1 MKRAAPP
8 AFLLII
14 VSLLVLSTADAR
26 LQQQPNPADRF
37 EVSDVMVPMRD
48 GKKLHTKIFT
58 PRGQTG
64 PLPIIFKRTPYGI
77 QGAANYF
84 DAYYKA
90 LADDGYIF
98 VHQDIRGKFESEGE
112 FVMQRPARL
121 RPVAPARQAM
131 SRILRRSTKA
141 PIPTTPSTG

>member
-1 MKRAAPP
+1 MKRAAPGT
-8 AFLLII
+8 FLL
-14 VSLLVLSTADAR
+14 VVVGLLVLSTADVR
-26 LQQQPNPADRF
+26 LQPQPNPADRF

-77 QGAANYF
+77 QGSAGNF
-84 DAYYKA
+84 NAYYKA
-90 LADDGYIF
+90 LAEEGYIF

-112 FVMQRPARL
+112 FVIASPWPPSPGSGTRL
-121 RPVAPARQAM
+121 RDRTASIDEGTDTRT
-131 SRILRRSTKA
+131 ID
-141 PIPTTPSTG
+141 G